1 MDIQQINANVFAI
14 FIKIKKADKSDE
26 NFSLDVDLFD
36 YGYLDSFGVVELLLE
51 IKNVFEV
58 DLSNEDFYQDLRNIR
73 KISQSIF
80 EKATKKSNYVTNRC
94 SHKEFIPCAL

>member
-80 EKATKKSNYVTNRC
+80 EKATKNEK
-94 SHKEFIPCAL
+94 

>member
-1 MDIQQINANVFAI
+1 MDIQKINANVFAI

-51 IKNVFEV
+51 IKNG
-58 DLSNEDFYQDLRNIR
+58 
-73 KISQSIF
+73 
-80 EKATKKSNYVTNRC
+80 KKSQIC
-94 SHKEFIPCAL
+94 Q